1 MEQIVYQHD
10 YAEYKQQLRSELER
24 TSEGFVRIGY
34 LLKVA
39 RDTDILKTSGYS
51 DYLDFANG
59 EFGLDKSMVSRFI
72 RINDRFSEEG
82 NSDRLL
88 EQYKGFGYAKLALM
102 LRIPEVITEELT
114 PEYTKSEIQQI
125 KEEIDEERNKTEV
138 EHLEENFEQIMNPPT
153 DSLLVRVLKAIGE
166 ENTFLFCKIWN
177 FFSEGEE
184 WDRLKD
190 IFKPIDQMTYVAR
203 VAGEGKV
210 ILIVKDDGASLTV
223 ARAETKTNHS
233 WMEITSAWA
242 EIMPVSNGED
252 GHAFI
257 KAKDAYEFTYG
268 KPIAE
273 EKPEVAPVQPKRVE
287 VPKKPKKEAPK
298 KVIKEPDP
306 VEAEPAEDSDEE
318 AERQCSDSEPKEVED
333 AGLIKNDESEVEE
346 VKGEIVEDEESDD
359 PNFLIRGSLVNIQV
373 KINRAKHF
381 IGNAVDAA
389 NKYVPV
395 ETKDLYNCKNELIN
409 ALEDINCIIKYQ
421 REREENK

>member
-125 KEEIDEERNKTEV
+125 KEEIDEERNKTEI
-138 EHLEENFEQIMNPPT
+138 EHLEENFEQIMNPPE

-166 ENTFLFCKIWN
+166 ENAVLFCKIRN
-177 FFSEGEE
+177 YFSENTE
-184 WDRLKD
+184 WGGLKD
-190 IFKPIDQMTYVAR
+190 IFKPIDQMTYVTR

-252 GHAFI
+252 GHVFI
-257 KAKDAYEFTYG
+257 KAKDAYEFVYG

-287 VPKKPKKEAPK
+287 VPKKAEPKKEAPK
-298 KVIKEPDP
+298 KVIKEPEP
-306 VEAEPAEDSDEE
+306 VEAEPADDSDEE
-318 AERQCSDSEPKEVED
+318 VERQCCDPEPEEVSGEVVEES
-333 AGLIKNDESEVEE
+333 GLLKNEESEAEE
-346 VKGEIVEDEESDD
+346 VKGEIIENEENEVD
-359 PNFLIRGSLVNIQV
+359 PRGQLIVNVQIN
-373 KINRAKHF
+373 INRAKFF
-381 IGNAVDAA
+381 IDEEVKHIND
-389 NKYVPV
+389 NQQIKT
-395 ETKDLYNCKNELIN
+395 ENLFMCRQELKK
-409 ALEDINCIIKYQ
+409 AIK
-421 REREENK
+421 EIEEVIK

>member
-1 MEQIVYQHD
+1 MEEIIYQRD
-10 YAEYKQQLRSELER
+10 YTQYKQELRTELEK

-39 RDTDILKTSGYS
+39 RDTDILIGSGYK

-88 EQYKGFGYAKLALM
+88 EQYKGFGYAKLAIM

-114 PEYTKSEIQQI
+114 PEYTKSEIQAI
-125 KEEIDEERNKTEV
+125 KNEIDEERSKSEV
-138 EHLEENFEQIMNPPT
+138 VHLAENFEKIMNPPT

-177 FFSEGEE
+177 FFSECEE

-190 IFKPIDQMTYVAR
+190 IFKPIDQMTYVTR

-210 ILIVKDDGASLTV
+210 ILIVKDEGASLTV

-242 EIMPVSNGED
+242 EIMPVSNGQE
-252 GHAFI
+252 GHSFTE
-257 KAKDAYEFTYG
+257 AKDAYEFTYG
-268 KPIAE
+268 KPIEE

-287 VPKKPKKEAPK
+287 VPKKAEPKKEAPK
-298 KVIKEPDP
+298 KVIKEPEP
-306 VEAEPAEDSDEE
+306 VEAEPADDSDEE
-318 AERQCSDSEPKEVED
+318 TERQCCDPEPEETEES
-333 AGLIKNDESEVEE
+333 GLIKNDESEVEE
-346 VKGEIVEDEESDD
+346 VKGEIIENEENEVD
-359 PNFLIRGSLVNIQV
+359 PRGQLIVNVQIN
-373 KINRAKHF
+373 INRAKFF
-381 IGNAVDAA
+381 IDEEVKHIND
-389 NKYVPV
+389 NQQIKT
-395 ETKDLYNCKNELIN
+395 ENLFMCRQELKKAIR
-409 ALEDINCIIKYQ
+409 EIEEVIK
-421 REREENK
+421 

>member
-1 MEQIVYQHD
+1 MEEIVYQHD
-10 YAEYKQQLRSELER
+10 YAEYKQELRSELEK

-166 ENTFLFCKIWN
+166 ENAVLYCKIWN
-177 FFSEGEE
+177 YFSENTS
-184 WDRLKD
+184 WDGLKD
-190 IFKPIDQMTYVAR
+190 IFKPIEQMTYVAR

-210 ILIVKDDGASLTV
+210 ILIVKDEGASLTI
-223 ARAETKTNHS
+223 ARAETKTNHP
-233 WMEITSAWA
+233 WEEINSAWA
-242 EIMPVSNGED
+242 EIMPVSNGEE
-252 GHAFI
+252 GHVFT
-257 KAKDAYEFTYG
+257 KARDAYEFTYG

-287 VPKKPKKEAPK
+287 VPKKPEVVKAPH
-298 KVIKEPDP
+298 V
-306 VEAEPAEDSDEE
+306 
-318 AERQCSDSEPKEVED
+318 KEVEKINEELKHD
-333 AGLIKNDESEVEE
+333 PDPEPSGTEDAEEVTEDRVLKNEESEESRSVLDPQTVRGYKAGLSSDIRTLERMLNDNQYRAMKTKLEVMLNTVNRIIDGTEEVEE
-346 VKGEIVEDEESDD
+346 
-359 PNFLIRGSLVNIQV
+359 
-373 KINRAKHF
+373 
-381 IGNAVDAA
+381 
-389 NKYVPV
+389 
-395 ETKDLYNCKNELIN
+395 
-409 ALEDINCIIKYQ
+409 
-421 REREENK
+421 

>member
-1 MEQIVYQHD
+1 MEQMVYQHD
-10 YAEYKQQLRSELER
+10 YTEYKQQLRSELER

-125 KEEIDEERNKTEV
+125 KEELDEERNKTEI
-138 EHLEENFEQIMNPPT
+138 EHLEENFEQIINPPE

-166 ENTFLFCKIWN
+166 DNAALFCKIWN
-177 FFSEGEE
+177 YFSENVE
-184 WDRLKD
+184 WGGLKD
-190 IFKPIDQMTYVAR
+190 IFKPIDQQTYVTR

-252 GHAFI
+252 GHVFI
-257 KAKDAYEFTYG
+257 KAKDAYEFVYG

-287 VPKKPKKEAPK
+287 VPKKAEPKKEAPK
-298 KVIKEPDP
+298 KIIKEPDP
-306 VEAEPAEDSDEE
+306 VEAEPADDSDEE
-318 AERQCSDSEPKEVED
+318 TERQCCDPEPEEVGGEVVEESGLLKNEESEEPKEAEEPENTQSKLESSTIRGYK
-333 AGLIKNDESEVEE
+333 AGLSADIRTLERMLRDNQYKAIKTKLEAMLNTVNRIIDGTEEVEE
-346 VKGEIVEDEESDD
+346 
-359 PNFLIRGSLVNIQV
+359 
-373 KINRAKHF
+373 
-381 IGNAVDAA
+381 
-389 NKYVPV
+389 
-395 ETKDLYNCKNELIN
+395 
-409 ALEDINCIIKYQ
+409 
-421 REREENK
+421 

>member
-10 YAEYKQQLRSELER
+10 YAEYRQELRTELER

-39 RDTDILKTSGYS
+39 RDTDILVGSGYK

-114 PEYTKSEIQQI
+114 PEYTKSEIQAI
-125 KEEIDEERNKTEV
+125 KNEIDEERSKSEV

-252 GHAFI
+252 GHVFI
-257 KAKDAYEFTYG
+257 KAKDAYEFVYG

-287 VPKKPKKEAPK
+287 VPKKPETVKAPHVKEMEKIREEPK
-298 KVIKEPDP
+298 DDPDP
-306 VEAEPAEDSDEE
+306 EQSRAEDAEEVEE
-318 AERQCSDSEPKEVED
+318 AGV
-333 AGLIKNDESEVEE
+333 IKNDESDPDTELGGNSSGNDEAVHTAEPVDERRNILDPHTVRGYKAGLASDIRALERMLGDNQFRAMRTKMEVMLNTVNRIIDGTEE
-346 VKGEIVEDEESDD
+346 VQE
-359 PNFLIRGSLVNIQV
+359 
-373 KINRAKHF
+373 
-381 IGNAVDAA
+381 
-389 NKYVPV
+389 
-395 ETKDLYNCKNELIN
+395 
-409 ALEDINCIIKYQ
+409 
-421 REREENK
+421 

>member
-125 KEEIDEERNKTEV
+125 KEEIDEERNKTEI

-166 ENTFLFCKIWN
+166 ENAVLYCKIWN
-177 FFSEGEE
+177 FFSENTDWNG
-184 WDRLKD
+184 LKD
-190 IFKPIDQMTYVAR
+190 IFKPIDQMTYVTR

-210 ILIVKDDGASLTV
+210 ILIVKDDGVSLTV

-252 GHAFI
+252 GHVFI
-257 KAKDAYEFTYG
+257 KAKDAYEFVYG

-287 VPKKPKKEAPK
+287 VPKKAEPKKEAPK
-298 KVIKEPDP
+298 KVIKEPEP
-306 VEAEPAEDSDEE
+306 VEAEPADVCDEEIERQCCDPEPEE
-318 AERQCSDSEPKEVED
+318 AEVS
-333 AGLIKNDESEVEE
+333 GLLKNEESEVEE
-346 VKGEIVEDEESDD
+346 VKGEIIENEENEVD
-359 PNFLIRGSLVNIQV
+359 PRGQLIVNTQIN
-373 KINRAKHF
+373 INRAKFF
-381 IGNAVDAA
+381 IDEEVKHINS
-389 NKYVPV
+389 NQQILNENLIK
-395 ETKDLYNCKNELIN
+395 CKEELEKAI
-409 ALEDINCIIKYQ
+409 
-421 REREENK
+421 REIEEVIR

>member
-125 KEEIDEERNKTEV
+125 KEEIDEERNKTEI
-138 EHLEENFEQIMNPPT
+138 EHLEENFEQIMNPPE

-177 FFSEGEE
+177 FFSENEK

-203 VAGEGKV
+203 VPGEGKV
-210 ILIVKDDGASLTV
+210 ILIVKEEGASLTV

-252 GHAFI
+252 GHVFV
-257 KAKDAYEFTYG
+257 KAKDAYEFVYG

-287 VPKKPKKEAPK
+287 VPQKPETVKAPH
-298 KVIKEPDP
+298 V
-306 VEAEPAEDSDEE
+306 
-318 AERQCSDSEPKEVED
+318 KEVEKIREELKDDPDPEQSGTED
-333 AGLIKNDESEVEE
+333 AEEVEEVGVIKNDESEPDTELGGNSSGNNEAVHDTETADERGNILDPHTVRGYKAGLASDIRALERMLGDNQFRAMRTKMEVMLNTVNRIIDGTEEVEE
-346 VKGEIVEDEESDD
+346 
-359 PNFLIRGSLVNIQV
+359 
-373 KINRAKHF
+373 
-381 IGNAVDAA
+381 
-389 NKYVPV
+389 
-395 ETKDLYNCKNELIN
+395 
-409 ALEDINCIIKYQ
+409 
-421 REREENK
+421 